1 MIRIDEIYDHTFLP
15 YIDRYIANTCMF
27 YHDPPGRIDPESL
40 LCSPDAEL
48 ARNYIYFFDQEPIEI
63 NRMKPMLRSLIS
75 RTAPNLQGG
84 VLVTS
89 EKDSDNANALA
100 RYLSAGNFYY
110 FFHGWAALD
119 WFRGFHRTFMI
130 HPWEERQISRTFLCP
145 NRIIGGER
153 LHRVAMFYHFEKYKL
168 WHNHISAPRTCPV
181 ENQDVVT
188 IASRLPTDKY
198 PERMEI
204 MVHCKDIPKTF
215 PGETTQEMHS
225 YRLSLFDLACDSLL
239 YLVTETVCFGRRL
252 HLTEKTF
259 KPIAMGMPFVLVA
272 PAGSLEYLRSYGFK
286 TFGHLWDESYD
297 QEQDDHKRLHM
308 IATLLKQLDDLTR
321 TEKQQLFESAIP
333 VITHNWEHFY
343 HGNFERILWQ
353 ELMQM
358 LEDIDDHLGD
368 R

>member
-15 YIDRYIANTCMF
+15 YIKKYITNTCMF

-40 LCSPDAEL
+40 LCSANAETE
-48 ARNYIYFFDQEPIEI
+48 RSYIYFFDQEPVEI
-63 NRMKPMLRSLIS
+63 NRMKPTLRSLIS
-75 RTAPNLQGG
+75 RTAPIRQEG

-89 EKDSDNANALA
+89 EKDSDNADALA

-119 WFRGFHRTFMI
+119 WYRGYNRTFMI
-130 HPWEERQISRTFLCP
+130 QPWGERQIGRTFISP

-153 LHRVAMFYHFEKYKL
+153 LHRVAMLYHFEKYSL
-168 WHNHISAPRTCPV
+168 FHNHISAPRVCPV
-181 ENQDVVT
+181 ENEEISH
-188 IASRLPTDKY
+188 IARQLQTHYPDIVDTLYHSRNL
-198 PERMEI
+198 
-204 MVHCKDIPKTF
+204 PKTF
-215 PGETTQEMHS
+215 PGEHTQEMHS
-225 YRLSLFDLACDSLL
+225 YWLSLFDQACNSLL
-239 YLVTETVCFGRRL
+239 YHVTETVYFGRRL
-252 HLTEKTF
+252 HLTEKSF
-259 KPIAMGMPFVLVA
+259 KPIAMGMPFVLTA

-343 HGNFERILWQ
+343 WGNFERILWQ